1 MLRSII
7 IAFSISALAGGALAQ
22 PAATTLRGA
31 APDSYKFLSH
41 DALAHILTTPEAGR
55 AYSASVIN
63 DHEYYYTEFVKR
75 LDHGNM
81 VEQHAHWVDQITILS
96 GSGTLTYGGVIPG
109 AVPNAAGEVRGA
121 SQTGGNARALHPG
134 DFFIIPAGM
143 PHKIDAA
150 KGQTLNYVVF
160 KARV

>member
-1 MLRSII
+1 MLRSIGI
-7 IAFSISALAGGALAQ
+7 VFSIAAVSGAGLAQ
-22 PAATTLRGA
+22 PATTTLRGA
-31 APDSYKFLSH
+31 PLDSYKFLSH
-41 DALAHILTTPEAGR
+41 DELARMLTTPEAGR
-55 AYSASVIN
+55 TYSASVIN
-63 DHEYYYTEFVKR
+63 DHEYYYSEFVKR

-81 VEQHAHWVDQITILS
+81 VEQHGHWVDQITILS

-109 AVPNAAGEVRGA
+109 AAPNAAGEVRGA
-121 SQTGGNARALHPG
+121 SQTDGKTRTLQPG

-150 KGQTLNYVVF
+150 KGQTRNYVVF